1 MRKTNIQRSIF
12 AMILTLALI
21 FQMSG
26 PILAFAA
33 TNDRDTTVKYTESLG
48 DNASTEYAGRVWT
61 DKSVFSNN
69 VRFDTYGGGSATVN
83 IDANAGEDFLISY
96 SALATSESISGQS
109 HAPVDVVLILDIS
122 GSMSNGDSNMDN
134 GKSRIYNAVQAAN
147 AAIEELMALNEHSRV
162 AVVAFSSTAQVLL
175 PLDRYT
181 KVERD
186 ERQWV
191 QTGYNSGYWD
201 EVKVTDPYLSVSR
214 DTGSNNYADLTVSA
228 TNSSNAPISRTVDVE
243 GGTNIQVGLYESM
256 KLLAQETSTKATV
269 NGNEIQRVPSIILLS
284 DGAPTYSSSSRAW
297 WAPAANND
305 DGPGSAPYAGNGM
318 KAILVGAYMK
328 DAIDRNYGVAGT
340 AYGTTIY
347 TVGMGIT
354 GLSENEKNLANMTLN
369 PGAYWN
375 DNRVNN
381 SMKTTI
387 KNYWSAYTA
396 NNNTGTLNI
405 NVGWTDGWRYSD
417 KNYAL
422 THPTTGYDVDP
433 VNGYDY
439 VDDYYGADNASA
451 VTDVFSQIVSNI
463 SITAPTVP
471 TEIKGS
477 DPLTDG
483 YITYTDPIGQY
494 MEVKDVKSIIYAG
507 TQFTQKNVSTANGVT
522 TYVFSG
528 EVHSPVY
535 GDQEIKNIIITV
547 SADSSG
553 NETLTIKIPASV
565 IPLRVNEV
573 TLNADGTVKSHTNN
587 GAFPTRVIYS
597 VGLKDSVRKTADD
610 GHKYVDATQL
620 SAEYIAANTN
630 PNGNINFYS
639 NIYTGTNKLEDGT
652 TVGNAIVEFEPNH
665 SNSFYYIQEDMP
677 IYKDVAFQNQVTET
691 EGLDDNTTYYYKDV
705 YYHGTSVENRAI
717 ARTGEQLKQTAITTG
732 TDGYLYRATGSPRL
746 NRMMEFEGTKVENA
760 TGTAQDFYAPTF
772 QHAPGNPDP
781 YAGKIVVYLG
791 NNGVLDLPAGGNL
804 QIRKDVTAAE
814 GLTAPDKTFTF
825 TIDLDGSKINGG
837 EYRYI
842 VRDAAQN
849 QVRTGAVSK
858 NSNTITLHGGETATI
873 YSLPPQTTY
882 EITETA
888 QAGFSTQ
895 AVGATGTIHAGATQS
910 AVFTNN
916 YAVTAVTSGNLEGKK
931 VLAGRAWAAGDS
943 FNFFIDPYNNCP
955 LPAGYDAANGVTVT
969 APDVAGGDTATFQL
983 GTITFTAPGIYRYI
997 VAEQEP
1003 DQGGYLPG
1011 MTYSRALYRLVYVV
1025 EDNGSGALTIN
1036 ENLSG
1041 IQRIYD
1047 DNANPLFSY
1056 DSNNQIVMNPGQEAE
1071 DTISFTN
1078 TYAADSVVRV
1088 PVAMKAYSDPSG
1100 TKPLVSGMFQFRV
1113 KALGYQV
1120 DDGQFQSDITNVPMP
1135 AGSTG
1140 GEYITTNEGH
1150 EITFP
1155 AITFTQSLIP
1165 AGAQKITYR
1174 YEMSEVIPADGDK
1187 VPGMTYDDT
1196 TYTVDV
1202 VVEIDPG
1209 HSELKV
1215 SANFPAGLQIPTF
1228 TNSFSLEGVSAAIN
1242 GTKTLEGRDMLSG
1255 ESFAFTLA
1263 NADAATNNAVRDG
1276 YVVVPNRSASVS
1288 GGKDGVKSSFSF
1300 ADIQFKRPGTYTF
1313 LVEEEPGTAPAV
1325 TYDDSNIAVTF
1336 EIADTNGDAKLEVV
1350 STTYST
1356 GGASADF
1363 VNTYHST
1370 FGDTPVSLN
1379 GTKNLTG
1386 KTLVAGEFYFKVET
1400 HFNGAYVND
1409 YLVTH
1414 TADDVASNG
1423 VFSGQIN
1430 FLDEVIYD
1438 TPGTYTY
1445 YISEQI
1451 PSDSAKVHGTQY
1463 DSKQYRF
1470 TVVVEDNNQG
1480 QLLITS
1486 QKLEESGVSGWTN
1499 ANSVVFNNVYTP
1511 DPTTAHVPLIKKVLS
1526 GDREM
1531 ALRSGEFSFTMAVLS
1546 ATAADGIALPNPA
1559 TVMNAADGGIAFG
1572 GITFTKPGT
1581 YTVQITE
1588 DLPAN
1593 VADRVPGVSY
1603 STKQIL
1609 ATFEVTDDRVGNL
1622 TATLTQFTGDT
1633 FINAYVKQPTE
1644 AVITG
1649 KKVLQGG
1656 TLNANDFS
1664 FHLYETDSSYS
1675 IENKQPLK
1683 TLANAADGTFTFD
1696 KTNVSALNYT
1706 DTGVHHYV
1714 LVEDT
1719 SAPIDGI
1726 RYDTTAYHFQ
1736 VTVTDNNDGTLKA
1749 TVACVN
1755 GDVNNIVFRN
1765 ITHDQIVKKEA
1776 ALERVST
1783 ANIDGQKVNPG
1794 ELLRY
1799 TITYHNYTG
1808 ALADVT
1814 ITDTIPANTTFVE
1827 ADNGGVFASGTV
1839 TWNLNDVAIDADATV
1854 SVLVKVNETTEPVEN
1869 EAVVTEGNNTFTT
1882 NTVTNTVED
1891 DEVKKDVALA
1901 TAPTVSID
1909 GQQVQVGDVLQY
1921 AITYYNN
1928 DSAAAT
1934 VTITDTVP
1942 AHTTFVSAEN
1952 GGTYAQGK
1960 VTWTLDLAA
1969 GEHKTVTFQVKVND
1983 PDVFID
1989 NQATALQGQNQ
2000 IETNV
2005 VSNHTFEEVGGKDV
2019 VLAGKPTISI
2029 DGKQVQVGQILKYTI
2044 DYTNIT
2050 DADVDVT
2057 ITDTIPAHTKLHG
2070 TVSGGTVN
2078 GGEITW
2084 TFTGV
2089 APRETVSVTFQ
2100 VEVTDPGTVIENQA
2114 KIFDGTNKLTNKV
2127 TNAVPGKTVDRTD
2140 VTIGD
2145 TLTYTLTYTNVTGA
2159 PAKVVI
2165 TDKLDKALT
2174 YVEGTAGNGKYNDG
2188 TITWTLEN
2196 VPNGETVT
2204 VSFQAKVN
2212 ALAASGEVTNTAQ
2225 FIENTSEAVFTN
2237 STATKVKEADVTIA
2251 KAQAVGSGAAT
2262 TNKLIVN
2269 SGDIVTYTLTVTN
2282 NGKGDAYGITITDVV
2297 PKGLQFVS
2305 AQNGGVEANG
2315 TVTWTLA
2322 ELAAGESTS
2331 VTFKVK
2337 APSVEQTT
2345 TWTNIASLTYENNPA
2360 GADEVIESNKVVI
2373 EEKVT
2378 VTPDTGD
2385 KFNPTAFFTMMVL
2398 SSFCLAAV
2406 ITCKQREE
2414 AQEAE

>member
-1 MRKTNIQRSIF
+1 MHKTNIPRSIF

-48 DNASTEYAGRVWT
+48 ENASTEYAGRVWT
-61 DKSVFSNN
+61 DKSVFTNN
-69 VRFDTYGGGSATVN
+69 VRFDTYGGGSATVH

-96 SALATSESISGQS
+96 SALATSQAISGQS

-122 GSMSNGDSNMDN
+122 GSMSNEDSNMDN
-134 GKSRIYNAVQAAN
+134 GKSRIHNTVQAAN
-147 AAIEELMALNEHSRV
+147 NAIEELMTLNPHTRV
-162 AVVAFSSTAQVLL
+162 AVAAFSSNAQVLL
-175 PLDRYT
+175 PLDRYEKT
-181 KVERD
+181 TEIK
-186 ERQWV
+186 RQWV
-191 QTGYNSGYWD
+191 QTGRFDGYWD
-201 EVKVTDPYLSVSR
+201 EVEVEVPYLSVNR
-214 DTGSNNYADLTVSA
+214 DTASDYYADMTVKA
-228 TNSSNAPISRTVDVE
+228 IRESSNATISKTVDVQ
-243 GGTNIQVGLYESM
+243 GGTNIQMGLYEGM
-256 KLLAQETSTKATV
+256 HILATEESTRANI
-269 NGNEIQRVPSIILLS
+269 NGAQVQRVPSVILLS
-284 DGAPTYSSSSRAW
+284 DGAPTYSSNSQSW
-297 WAPAANND
+297 WAPND
-305 DGPGSAPYAGNGM
+305 NSNDGPGSAPYAGNGM

-340 AYGTTIY
+340 AYATTVY

-354 GLSENEKNLANMTLN
+354 GLSDSEKNLANMTLN
-369 PGAYWN
+369 PGYYWN
-375 DNRVNN
+375 NTRVTN

-387 KNYWSAYTA
+387 KGYWESYTA
-396 NNNTGTLNI
+396 RNNTGTLNI
-405 NVGWTDGWRYSD
+405 NVGQNDGWMYTD
-417 KNYAL
+417 KDYAL
-422 THPTTGYDVDP
+422 THPTTGYDVDSAD
-433 VNGYDY
+433 GYDY
-439 VDDYYGADNASA
+439 VDDYYSADNASA

-463 SITAPTVP
+463 SITAPSVP

-507 TQFTQKNVSTANGVT
+507 NEFTQKAVTTANGVT
-522 TYVFSG
+522 TYTFSG

-547 SADSSG
+547 SADNSG

-573 TLNADGTVKSHTNN
+573 TLNADGSVKSHTNN
-587 GAFPTRVIYS
+587 GAYPARVVYS
-597 VGLKDSVRKTADD
+597 VGMKDSVRKTADD
-610 GHKYVDATQL
+610 GHAYVDATQL
-620 SAEYIAANTN
+620 SPEYVTANTN

-639 NIYTGTNKLEDGT
+639 NIYTGANKLQDGT

-665 SNSFYYIQEDMP
+665 ANPFYYIQEDMP
-677 IYKDVAFQNQVTET
+677 IYKDVAFQSQVTEA
-691 EGLDDNTTYYYKDV
+691 EGLDDNTVYYYKDV
-705 YYHGTSVENRAI
+705 YYHGAAVEARAI
-717 ARTGEQLKQTAITTG
+717 ARTGKQLKQTAITTG
-732 TDGYLYRATGSPRL
+732 SDGFLYRAAGSPRL
-746 NRMMEFEGTKVENA
+746 NRMMAFEGTKVENA

-804 QIRKDVTAAE
+804 QIRKDVTAQE
-814 GLTAPDKTFTF
+814 GITAPDKTFTF
-825 TIDLDGSKINGG
+825 TIDLDGSRINNGV
-837 EYRYI
+837 YTYI

-849 QVRTGAVSK
+849 QVRTGTVSK
-858 NSNTITLHGGETATI
+858 NSNTIALRGGETATI
-873 YSLPPQTTY
+873 YSLPPQTTFAV
-882 EITETA
+882 TEA
-888 QAGFSTQ
+888 AEAGFSTQ
-895 AVGATGTIHAGATQS
+895 AVGASGTIHAGTTQS

-916 YAVTAVTSGNLEGKK
+916 YAVTAVTTANLEGKK
-931 VLAGRAWAAGDS
+931 ILSGRDWAAGDS
-943 FNFFIDPYNNCP
+943 FTFYINPYNNGP

-983 GTITFTAPGIYRYI
+983 GSITFAAPGTYRYI

-1003 DQGGYLPG
+1003 DHNGYLPG
-1011 MTYSRALYRLVYVV
+1011 ITYSRALYRLVYVV
-1025 EDNGSGALTIN
+1025 EDNGSGVLTIN
-1036 ENLSG
+1036 ETLSG
-1041 IQRIYD
+1041 IQKLYD
-1047 DNANPLFSY
+1047 DNANQLFSY
-1056 DSNNQIVMNPGQEAE
+1056 DSNNQIVMNPGQEAA

-1078 TYAADSVVRV
+1078 TYAANSVVRV
-1088 PVAMKAYSDPSG
+1088 PVAMKAYADPSG
-1100 TKPLVSGMFQFRV
+1100 TKPLVSGMFRFRL

-1135 AGSTG
+1135 AGSQN
-1140 GEYITTNEGH
+1140 GESITTNEGH

-1155 AITFTQSLIP
+1155 AVEFKQDMIP
-1165 AGAQKITYR
+1165 ASAQKITYR

-1187 VPGMTYDDT
+1187 IPGMAYDNT

-1202 VVEIDPG
+1202 VVEIDPN
-1209 HSELKV
+1209 HTDLKV
-1215 SANFPAGLQIPTF
+1215 SANFPAGMQLPTF
-1228 TNSFSLEGVSAAIN
+1228 TNSFALEGVSAAVN
-1242 GTKTLEGRDMLSG
+1242 GTKTLNGRAMHSG
-1255 ESFAFTLA
+1255 ESFSFTLA

-1288 GGKDGVKSSFSF
+1288 GGKDGEKIGFSF
-1300 ADIQFKRPGTYTF
+1300 ADIRFNRPGTYTF
-1313 LVEEEPGTAPAV
+1313 LVSETAGTAPGV
-1325 TYDDSNIAVTF
+1325 TYDDSHIAVTF

-1350 STTYST
+1350 STTYS
-1356 GGASADF
+1356 GGGTSADF
-1363 VNTYHST
+1363 VNTYQST

-1386 KTLVAGEFYFKVET
+1386 KALVAGEFYFKVET
-1400 HFNGAYVND
+1400 HFNGTYVND

-1451 PSDSAKVHGTQY
+1451 PSGSAKVHGTQY
-1463 DSKQYRF
+1463 DGKQYRF
-1470 TVVVEDNNQG
+1470 TVVVADNNQG
-1480 QLLITS
+1480 ELLISS
-1486 QKLEESGVSGWTN
+1486 QKLEESGANGWVN

-1511 DPTTAHVPLIKKVLS
+1511 DPTTAYVPLIKKILS

-1531 ALRSGEFSFTMAVLS
+1531 ALQTGEFSFTMAVLS
-1546 ATAADGIALPNPA
+1546 ATSADGITLPNPA
-1559 TVMNAADGGIAFG
+1559 TVMNAANGDVAFG
-1572 GITFTKPGT
+1572 SITFTEPGT

-1593 VADRVPGVSY
+1593 VADRAPGVSY

-1633 FINAYVKQPTE
+1633 FINEYVKQPTE

-1675 IENKQPLK
+1675 IGNKQPLK
-1683 TLANAADGTFTFD
+1683 TLSNAADGTFTFD

-1706 DTGVHHYV
+1706 DTGIYHYV

-1719 SAPIDGI
+1719 SAPVDGI
-1726 RYDTTAYHFQ
+1726 HYDTNAYRFQ

-1749 TVACVN
+1749 TVSCVN

-1765 ITHDQIVKKEA
+1765 ITHDQIVKK
-1776 ALERVST
+1776 
-1783 ANIDGQKVNPG
+1783 
-1794 ELLRY
+1794 
-1799 TITYHNYTG
+1799 
-1808 ALADVT
+1808 
-1814 ITDTIPANTTFVE
+1814 
-1827 ADNGGVFASGTV
+1827 
-1839 TWNLNDVAIDADATV
+1839 
-1854 SVLVKVNETTEPVEN
+1854 
-1869 EAVVTEGNNTFTT
+1869 
-1882 NTVTNTVED
+1882 
-1891 DEVKKDVALA
+1891 DVALA
-1901 TAPTVSID
+1901 TAPAV
-1909 GQQVQVGDVLQY
+1909 
-1921 AITYYNN
+1921 
-1928 DSAAAT
+1928 
-1934 VTITDTVP
+1934 
-1942 AHTTFVSAEN
+1942 
-1952 GGTYAQGK
+1952 
-1960 VTWTLDLAA
+1960 
-1969 GEHKTVTFQVKVND
+1969 
-1983 PDVFID
+1983 
-1989 NQATALQGQNQ
+1989 
-2000 IETNV
+2000 
-2005 VSNHTFEEVGGKDV
+2005 
-2019 VLAGKPTISI
+2019 SI
-2029 DGKQVQVGQILKYTI
+2029 DGKQVQVGQILRYTI
-2044 DYTNIT
+2044 NYTNLT

-2070 TVSGGTVN
+2070 TVAGGTVN
-2078 GGEITW
+2078 GDAITW
-2084 TFTGV
+2084 TFAGV

-2100 VEVTDPGTVIENQA
+2100 VEVVDPGTVIENQA
-2114 KIFDGTNKLTNKV
+2114 RIFDGTNKLTNKV
-2127 TNAVPGKTVDRTD
+2127 TNAVPGKTVD
-2140 VTIGD
+2140 
-2145 TLTYTLTYTNVTGA
+2145 
-2159 PAKVVI
+2159 
-2165 TDKLDKALT
+2165 
-2174 YVEGTAGNGKYNDG
+2174 
-2188 TITWTLEN
+2188 
-2196 VPNGETVT
+2196 
-2204 VSFQAKVN
+2204 
-2212 ALAASGEVTNTAQ
+2212 
-2225 FIENTSEAVFTN
+2225 
-2237 STATKVKEADVTIA
+2237 STDVTIA

-2269 SGDIVTYTLTVTN
+2269 SGDIVTYFLTVTN
-2282 NGKGDAYGITITDVV
+2282 NGKGDAYGITVTDVV
-2297 PKGLQFVS
+2297 PKGLGFVS

-2322 ELAAGESTS
+2322 QLAAGQSTS

-2337 APSVEQTT
+2337 VPSVEQTT
-2345 TWTNIASLTYENNPA
+2345 TWTNIASLTYENNPE
-2360 GADEVIESNKVVI
+2360 GADTVIESNQVMI

-2385 KFNPTAFFTMMVL
+2385 KFNPAAFFTMMVL
-2398 SSFCLAAV
+2398 SSFGLAAV